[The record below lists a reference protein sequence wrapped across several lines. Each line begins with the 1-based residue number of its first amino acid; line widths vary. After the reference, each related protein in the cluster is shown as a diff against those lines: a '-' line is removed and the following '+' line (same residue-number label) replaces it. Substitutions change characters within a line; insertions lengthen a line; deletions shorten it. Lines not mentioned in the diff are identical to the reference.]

1 MIAGIIP
8 IIGGVVKWASIAS
21 VAGFAAKGIHDF
33 TNQDVVE
40 HTLERCEKIEAKHG
54 KLTGKIAKLQKELTE
69 KNAKLGKKWKKL
81 EGKELKKI
89 QSEWKKLAK
98 KEGKFD
104 NKRKLRCERD
114 CK

>member
-40 HTLERCEKIEAKHG
+40 HTLERCEKIEGKHG
-54 KLTGKIAKLQKELTE
+54 KLVSQIGKMHKELAE
-69 KNAKLGKKWKKL
+69 KNAKLSKKWKKL
-81 EGKELKKI
+81 EGKELVVI
-89 QSEWKKLAK
+89 QREWKKLAK

-104 NKRKLRCERD
+104 RKRKLRCEKE

>member
-1 MIAGIIP
+1 MIGGIIGP
-8 IIGGVVKWASIAS
+8 IVQWVSIAT

-40 HTLERCEKIEAKHG
+40 HTLERCEKIESQHG
-54 KLTGKIAKLQKELTE
+54 KLTKTITKLNKELAE
-69 KNAKLGKKWKKL
+69 KNAKLSKKWKKL